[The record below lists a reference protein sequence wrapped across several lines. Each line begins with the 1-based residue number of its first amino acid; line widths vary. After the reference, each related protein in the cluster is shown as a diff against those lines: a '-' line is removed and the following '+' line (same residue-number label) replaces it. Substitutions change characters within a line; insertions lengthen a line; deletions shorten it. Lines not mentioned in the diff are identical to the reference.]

1 MLIRWG
7 TVVLVMLMLAAWIAA
22 GRPASASEA
31 AAPEAEAS
39 QSLRNAQRTQQ
50 MTRGTLRVLSSGT
63 RCAESRF
70 VSYRR
75 SDREPEVVDQ
85 WYVVSQLWADAM
97 LLASDRDL
105 LRTRTEVQVQPRQP
119 QAPAWDER
127 DARCH
132 VDKGFVFLDR
142 LWDDEEGGYYPRS
155 NPNGSKITRNEQYAD
170 DNAL

>member
-7 TVVLVMLMLAAWIAA
+7 SVVLVMLMLVGWIAT

-97 LLASDRDL
+97 LLSSDHER
-105 LRTRTEVQVQPRQP
+105 LRARPEMRQALK
-119 QAPAWDER
+119 QA
-127 DARCH
+127 
-132 VDKGFVFLDR
+132 
-142 LWDDEEGGYYPRS
+142 
-155 NPNGSKITRNEQYAD
+155 
-170 DNAL
+170 